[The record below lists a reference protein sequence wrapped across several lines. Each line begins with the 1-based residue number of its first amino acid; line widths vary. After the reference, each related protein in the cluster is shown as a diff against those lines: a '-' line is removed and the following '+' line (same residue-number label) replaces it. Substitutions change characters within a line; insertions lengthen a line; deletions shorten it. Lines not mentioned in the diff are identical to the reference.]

1 MINHQ
6 ELRDSF
12 KPKPISKVL
21 FVAEAPP
28 EHDTFFYSAK
38 SFLYGYTKQVFYEFF
53 KEEID
58 SYDEFLNFFQDKSCF
73 LDDLCHQP
81 KTFKEICSKKEFYIK
96 ELKERIEQYKPQA
109 VIITPLRI
117 EPFVRKAISSS
128 NLADTLKEEFIFPLY
143 FAGNHWQNEYK
154 SGLRSALNNLI
165 LKNILT

>member
-12 KPKPISKVL
+12 KPEIIKVL
-21 FVAEAPP
+21 FIAEAPP
-28 EHDTFFYSAK
+28 ENDTFFYSAK

-58 SYDEFLNFFQDKSCF
+58 SSSVFLKFFQNKGCF

-81 KTFKEICSKKEFYIK
+81 KTFKEIRSNKESYIK
-96 ELKERIEQYKPQA
+96 GLKERLELYKPRA
-109 VIITPLRI
+109 VIITTIRI
-117 EPFVRKAISSS
+117 VDFVKTAIACS
-128 NLADTLKEEFIFPLY
+128 NLKNYLNNDLIFPLY
-143 FAGNHWQNEYK
+143 FAGNGWQNKYM
-154 SGLRSALNNLI
+154 SGLRSVLNDLI